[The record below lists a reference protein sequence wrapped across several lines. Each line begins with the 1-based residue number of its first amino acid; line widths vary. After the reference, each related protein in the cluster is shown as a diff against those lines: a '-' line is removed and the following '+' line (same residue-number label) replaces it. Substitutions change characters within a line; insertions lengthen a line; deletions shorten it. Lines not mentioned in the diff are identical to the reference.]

1 MSGVQAAALG
11 SVFCVTCHDHSSR
24 TVPSCLHLK
33 KSLIPI
39 QRITD
44 KEGSLNWIF
53 LSIITSESHFMIK
66 FEFFPTWPVARSYM
80 FSERILEEQ
89 TTVSKVPEQRQQAP
103 AFFQLKCSLI

>member
-66 FEFFPTWPVARSYM
+66 FEFFPHLASGQELHVFRENIRRTDYC
-80 FSERILEEQ
+80 L
-89 TTVSKVPEQRQQAP
+89 
-103 AFFQLKCSLI
+103 